1 MNKKK
6 KVLSLFLT
14 LIIIVLSIVGCQ
26 PVNNNLDEKN
36 LDLNDVMIVHYID
49 VGQGDSILIQVN
61 DKNLLIDAGPGSN
74 EDDVVNYLNK
84 NNIKK
89 LDYVLATH
97 PHEDHIGG
105 MDEVIENFEVGE
117 FYSPKVA
124 SNTKTFKNMI
134 NELNKKNL
142 KINIVTEGM
151 GDEFNLGEGAEVE
164 VYTPMNGSYE
174 ELNNYSPIM
183 KVSYGETSFL
193 FTGDAE
199 REAELE
205 AISSGEDLKSDVLK
219 VGHHGS
225 SLSTTEKFLEKV
237 DPEVGVISVGEGN
250 KYNHPTDET
259 LSRLNDKS
267 IKTYRT
273 DIDGTVVIK
282 SDGENIILN

>member
-26 PVNNNLDEKN
+26 PVDNN

-61 DKNLLIDAGPGSN
+61 DKNLLIDAGSGSS

-124 SNTKTFKNMI
+124 ANTKTFKNMI

-142 KINIVTEGM
+142 KINIVAEGM
-151 GDEFNLGEGAEVE
+151 SDEFNLGEGAEVE
-164 VYTPMNGSYE
+164 VYTPMKGSYGK
-174 ELNNYSPIM
+174 LNNYSPIM

-205 AISSGEDLKSDVLK
+205 AISSVENLKSDVLK

-282 SDGENIILN
+282 SDGENIISK

>member
-14 LIIIVLSIVGCQ
+14 LIIIVLNIVGCQ
-26 PVNNNLDEKN
+26 PVNNN

-61 DKNLLIDAGPGSN
+61 DKNLLIDAGSGSS

-124 SNTKTFKNMI
+124 ANTKTFKNMI

-142 KINIVTEGM
+142 KIKIVAEGM
-151 GDEFNLGEGAEVE
+151 SDEFNLGEGAEVE
-164 VYTPMNGSYE
+164 VYTPMKGLYG

-205 AISSGEDLKSDVLK
+205 AISSVENLKSDVLK

-282 SDGENIILN
+282 SDGENIISK

>member
-61 DKNLLIDAGPGSN
+61 DKNLLIDAGPGSS

-105 MDEVIENFEVGE
+105 MDEVIENFEVGK

-164 VYTPMNGSYE
+164 VYTPMKGSYG

-205 AISSGEDLKSDVLK
+205 AISSGENLKSDVLK

-259 LSRLNDKS
+259 LSKLNDKS

-282 SDGENIILN
+282 SDGENIISK

>member
-61 DKNLLIDAGPGSN
+61 NKNLLIDAGPGSS

-164 VYTPMNGSYE
+164 VYTPTKGSYG

-205 AISSGEDLKSDVLK
+205 AISSGENLKSDVIK

-282 SDGENIILN
+282 SDGENIILK